1 MKKKIYILSNFT
13 FQPFKTFINKD
24 SKKFNLDLKINIGKF
39 NQIDQELYDIKKNKT
54 LLNSDLILLA
64 IDFNYFYPENSFNYS
79 RKNNNEI
86 IEIINKWLKII
97 RENTSAKIIV
107 WNFVGDINSYKF
119 FINCF
124 DESDN
129 LRIVEKLNIKL
140 RNLIKNFKDVLVFQI
155 NKIVQNY
162 GIKNVYDDRFTY
174 LAKVPFNSEYYEK
187 ISFNLVRLISASFST
202 PKKCLVLDLD
212 NTLWGGVLGED
223 GMSGIKLG
231 NNYEGSKFVE
241 FQKYILSLKK
251 RGVLLSILSK
261 NNSDDVKKVFK
272 EHDRMILKLSDF
284 VNTKINWEDKHK
296 NILLMSKEI
305 GIGLNSMVFFD
316 DSKIEREAMKNFLPE
331 VLTIEVGKNVSN
343 YIDNIEHTG
352 SFDNSNLTKEDLDRT
367 KKYEIQNQAKILEK
381 KFVNKNEFLKS
392 LKMISIIKPVSVVS
406 FDRAVQL
413 TNKTNQFNLTLNRY
427 DPAKFKKLI
436 DKKKSSIA
444 LTMQLKDKFGD
455 HGITG
460 LVVLIKKNKKTWE
473 IDTFLLSCRVIG
485 RGVED
490 AFLNQVIK
498 ILKKKDKNCE
508 MLVGYY
514 KKGPKNVLVKDFYKN
529 QNFTKYKNTYL
540 FNILKD
546 RNKTSKFIKT
556 VK

>member
-1 MKKKIYILSNFT
+1 
-13 FQPFKTFINKD
+13 
-24 SKKFNLDLKINIGKF
+24 
-39 NQIDQELYDIKKNKT
+39 
-54 LLNSDLILLA
+54 
-64 IDFNYFYPENSFNYS
+64 
-79 RKNNNEI
+79 
-86 IEIINKWLKII
+86 
-97 RENTSAKIIV
+97 
-107 WNFVGDINSYKF
+107 
-119 FINCF
+119 
-124 DESDN
+124 
-129 LRIVEKLNIKL
+129 
-140 RNLIKNFKDVLVFQI
+140 
-155 NKIVQNY
+155 
-162 GIKNVYDDRFTY
+162 
-174 LAKVPFNSEYYEK
+174 
-187 ISFNLVRLISASFST
+187 
-202 PKKCLVLDLD
+202 
-212 NTLWGGVLGED
+212 
-223 GMSGIKLG
+223 
-231 NNYEGSKFVE
+231 
-241 FQKYILSLKK
+241 
-251 RGVLLSILSK
+251 
-261 NNSDDVKKVFK
+261 VKKVFK